1 MLNKQW
7 VPQARDVF
15 KQKKDM
21 VTFTRTLWLLSRERA
36 AGEEGKLN
44 TEANTPGPHHVPLV
58 NVLLLPFVFPQV
70 LHYSGKLFLTTY

>member
-21 VTFTRTLWLLSRERA
+21 VTFTRSLWLLNRERA
-36 AGEEGKLN
+36 AGEEGKPN
-44 TEANTPGPHHVPLV
+44 TEATLHVHTT
-58 NVLLLPFVFPQV
+58 FHWSTFFC
-70 LHYSGKLFLTTY
+70 HLFFHKSYTT